1 MKKKELVSIII
12 NCHNGE
18 KYLSKTLYS
27 VLSQTY
33 NNYEVIF
40 FDNCS
45 TDRSSKI
52 FKSFQDSRFR
62 YFKTKKKVSLYKSR
76 NLALKKC
83 KGSFITFLDT
93 DDWWDRNFLKSR
105 NRFFKSSKDYAFAFS
120 NCYHYFEK
128 NKKYKKFLNYDFP
141 SGNIVND
148 LLKFYFVKLSTIIL
162 KREIIQK
169 YKFNPDYNIIGD
181 YDLIIRISEKYK
193 GMAFQDFL
201 VNIRIH
207 KKNFTH
213 NNRGMFYNEFKKWI
227 KDQNFKKNYFKKNRY
242 FLMKKLDY
250 LKLIN
255 LLLNSKSFDLIFE
268 ILKFPFGIEKLKL
281 LLIYFLPKFV
291 IDTKIKYF

>member
-1 MKKKELVSIII
+1 MDF
-12 NCHNGE
+12 N
-18 KYLSKTLYS
+18 
-27 VLSQTY
+27 
-33 NNYEVIF
+33 
-40 FDNCS
+40 
-45 TDRSSKI
+45 
-52 FKSFQDSRFR
+52 
-62 YFKTKKKVSLYKSR
+62 
-76 NLALKKC
+76 
-83 KGSFITFLDT
+83 
-93 DDWWDRNFLKSR
+93 
-105 NRFFKSSKDYAFAFS
+105 
-120 NCYHYFEK
+120 
-128 NKKYKKFLNYDFP
+128 FP
-141 SGNIVND
+141 SGYILND

-162 KREIIQK
+162 KKGIIKK
-169 YKFNPDYNIIGD
+169 YKFNPAYNIIGD

-242 FLMKKLDY
+242 FLMKKLNY